1 MTLYDRV
8 LNADIDLSNSHAT
21 SVSAFLLF
29 YMIDYALQTC
39 QSSNKTARN
48 TYLFIRLRNYSISII
63 HAFISGLS
71 STHSLIISWIH
82 HNYILPGYFVHDI
95 YHNICGGVGL
105 RSLEIILHHI
115 TVLTCFYVVSWYRIL
130 VCYAL
135 FGLLMELNS
144 IFLHA
149 RKLMIL
155 LNIDPESHT
164 YCFWRILVTGLT
176 NRLPI
181 SRDLCMGLF
190 SESFVMILS
199 FTYDDDTGI
208 QCLTT
213 LLPAT
218 PDIICTHREKSKDR
232 FEKIGRVYLAIT
244 NISEFSDLIWLA
256 IALDVEHSVTTRD
269 LVRMHDRAPSAR

>member
-1 MTLYDRV
+1 MTLYGRV
-8 LNADIDLSNSHAT
+8 LNADIGLSNSHAT

-29 YMIDYALQTC
+29 YMIDYALRTC
-39 QSSNKTARN
+39 QSSNKTTRN

-71 STHSLIISWIH
+71 SLICLISYPDLVGNVIDSE
-82 HNYILPGYFVHDI
+82 NVFAYNIMGFATGYFVHDI

-155 LNIDPESHT
+155 LNIDPESVT
-164 YCFWRILVTGLT
+164 YRLNAIANIITFIIFRICLTLSLFGWGIINRHKLPVVVSWILLSSFTVFTTMNLVLFYRVIIAERRILQLNHYKLSING
-176 NRLPI
+176 
-181 SRDLCMGLF
+181 
-190 SESFVMILS
+190 VM
-199 FTYDDDTGI
+199 
-208 QCLTT
+208 
-213 LLPAT
+213 
-218 PDIICTHREKSKDR
+218 K
-232 FEKIGRVYLAIT
+232 
-244 NISEFSDLIWLA
+244 
-256 IALDVEHSVTTRD
+256 
-269 LVRMHDRAPSAR
+269 